1 MNYLGSKRIVTK
13 RLELRSQTMDEQKY
27 LWDLLMI
34 PEVNRYFL
42 SVPRK
47 FREKIKDWSI
57 VFIKKR

>member
-47 FREKIKDWSI
+47 FREKMLKSI
-57 VFIKKR
+57 